1 MSQRVLQRFMLRH
14 ATKIVTGLVAG
25 ISLSVTAQQTP
36 LQPGEPL
43 QYKVARLAAHEGNT
57 MTLDDG
63 SVWQTNMQ
71 HFGLTGNLILL
82 SGRNLRSG
90 SNELLL
96 NGFTLSATY
105 KQGTL
110 NAQQGFKLTLLAA
123 LADGKRL
130 TLSDN
135 LTAFV
140 LDSDRRFSRNWQAN
154 NKVILSEDR
163 RSLLY
168 LPNLQQI
175 SVQITQTAIP

>member
-1 MSQRVLQRFMLRH
+1 MSQKNFQYFKLGYT
-14 ATKIVTGLVAG
+14 TKFFTGLLAG
-25 ISLSVTAQQTP
+25 ISLSVAAQQTP
-36 LQPGEPL
+36 SQPGEPL

-71 HFGLTGNLILL
+71 HFGLTGNRILI

-110 NAQQGFKLTLLAA
+110 NTHQGFKLTLLAA
-123 LADGKRL
+123 LADGRRL

-135 LTAFV
+135 LTALV
-140 LDSDRRFSRNWQAN
+140 LDSDRRFSRNWQASS
-154 NKVILSEDR
+154 KVILSEDR

-168 LPNLQQI
+168 LPSLQQV